1 MDVHTKLPTSKL
13 KPFVREFYFMSI
25 DKDVEENSGLVA
37 DDGCYELMFVKENDV
52 CLIYGETTSELIPNS
67 YTINNIKPPF
77 KFSFNETLTTFCI
90 KLQPFA
96 NTLFIPNGFPRGIL
110 NLHEIFGN
118 GISRLQKQIFKT
130 DSFDKQV
137 KVSEEFLLNLELNP
151 DKEFFLVKD
160 IVEKILEEQGT
171 ITIYELSEQ
180 FKVSRQKL
188 NKVFSKYVKHTLKE
202 FSVMVRTRASI
213 EYKLKNPHKSLTEI
227 AYHFGYFDQAHF
239 IRDFKKV
246 CGVPPSSFVKNVSYS
261 CNSLRN

>member
-1 MDVHTKLPTSKL
+1 MKYFNNQPNEALGNY
-13 KPFVREFYFMSI
+13 VREYYFMAI
-25 DKDVEENSGLVA
+25 DKNVGENSGLVA

-52 CLIYGETTSELIPNS
+52 CLIYDGTTSELIPNS

-77 KFSFNETLTTFCI
+77 KFSFTETLTTFCV

-110 NLHEIFGN
+110 NLREVFGDEI
-118 GISRLQKQIFKT
+118 SVLKKRIFET
-130 DSFDKQV
+130 DSFDEMV
-137 KVSEEFLLNLELNP
+137 VVSEEFLLKLELNP
-151 DKEFFLVKD
+151 DKDFFTVKD

-180 FKVSRQKL
+180 FGISRQKL

-213 EYKLKNPHKSLTEI
+213 EYKLENPHKSLTEI

-246 CGVPPSSFVKNVSYS
+246 CGVSPSSFVKNVSYS
-261 CNSLRN
+261 CNNLRN